1 MGILVLGVIG
11 TMIASSFV
19 QQRARANADEWLS
32 ERAEL
37 IQSETSSTVSDLIE
51 GMRAVAAY
59 METSNGVTQTSF
71 VEFVARLDER
81 ISLIGVAYLPI
92 VPAADASRFVASMRQ
107 TVPGFDI
114 TDLGTGGE
122 IVEVDRDRDV
132 YYPVQYFAP
141 SEWLFAEL
149 PEGDSPLELGMGVD
163 AGSNEVWGTSVDQA
177 LETDAAVVSG
187 FIPINFEEVSF
198 GHAFVVMAPVHDA
211 EGTPIGVVAA
221 PMIDWLLP
229 TQLDVSITR
238 DLAWHISSDDGR
250 AVEGDNALTWA
261 GEISLPGTTWYMTAE
276 PKDSAIARLAG
287 TPSWLVWAIGLLLTA
302 GIAGLAHLYRLRARS
317 RARLS
322 EMQRVSEEKDRF
334 LAAVSHEIRTP
345 LTAVAGLAHE
355 LSERPDD
362 FDGTEFRS
370 LLGTVAEQSDEVAA
384 IVEDLLVA
392 ARTDIGNVTVHHGT
406 IDLRTELA
414 LAIETAGVEAAIIG
428 AYPPDAWAD
437 AQRVRQILRNLLT
450 NAGRYGGPDIQVR
463 FAADE
468 HSISI
473 VVADNGIPIPDE
485 QRRRI
490 FDPYTSA
497 HETTEQVGSIGL
509 GLFISRKLATIMDGN
524 LTYNHDGDWSLFTL
538 TIPRSIPASH
548 DAPPP
553 PPTELTTDD
562 GAKTE
567 RRTA

>member
-1 MGILVLGVIG
+1 MGILVLGVVG
-11 TMIASSFV
+11 TMIASSV
-19 QQRARANADEWLS
+19 LHRRAAEAAVEWLD
-32 ERAEL
+32 ERAE
-37 IQSETSSTVSDLIE
+37 IVQSETRSTVFDLIE
-51 GMRAVAAY
+51 GMRAVAAF
-59 METSNGVTQTSF
+59 MEASEGVSQETF
-71 VEFVARLDER
+71 VDFVSRLDER

-92 VPAADASRFVASMRQ
+92 VPADDAEDFIASMQR
-107 TVPGFDI
+107 TVPNFDI

-122 IVEVDRDRDV
+122 IVEVDRNRDV

-163 AGSNEVWGTSVDQA
+163 AGSNDVWGASVDQA
-177 LETDAAVVSG
+177 LETDSAVVSG
-187 FIPINFEEVSF
+187 FIPINFEEISF
-198 GHAFVVMAPVHDA
+198 GHAFVVMAPVHDSV
-211 EGTPIGVVAA
+211 GTPIGVVAA

-229 TQLDVSITR
+229 TQLDVSITS
-238 DLAWHISSDDGR
+238 DLSWRIGSQSEATTSDH
-250 AVEGDNALTWA
+250 AWA
-261 GEISLPGTTWYMTAE
+261 GEINLPGTTWYMTAE
-276 PKDSAIARLAG
+276 PDDSAAASLAG
-287 TPSWLVWAIGLLLTA
+287 TPSWLVWAIGLALTA
-302 GIAGLAHLYRLRARS
+302 GIAGLAHLYRLRTRS

-362 FDGTEFRS
+362 FDGKEFRS

-392 ARTDIGNVTVHHGT
+392 ARSDIGNVSVHHGT
-406 IDLRTELA
+406 IDLHTELA
-414 LAIETAGVEAAIIG
+414 LAIETAGVEAEVVG

-463 FAADE
+463 FEANDDTIA
-468 HSISI
+468 I
-473 VVADNGIPIPDE
+473 VVADNGIPIPEE

-490 FDPYTSA
+490 FEPYTSA
-497 HETTEQVGSIGL
+497 HKNTEQVGSIGL
-509 GLFISRKLATIMDGN
+509 GLFISRKLATIMDGS
-524 LTYNHDGDWSLFTL
+524 LTYHHDGEWSRFTL
-538 TIPRSIPASH
+538 SIPRSISGRTALPPSPA
-548 DAPPP
+548 
-553 PPTELTTDD
+553 ELTP
-562 GAKTE
+562 GEAGRPE
-567 RRTA
+567 RQSA